1 MLRRRRSW
9 RKGATFWNPRAELTA
24 ALDLSEKWMKQVKLA
39 ILSRDR
45 SSRQNVLCCE
55 RVVPVSNAV
64 PQSLKP
70 RLVVVSFG
78 TAEAVPSH
86 ES

>member
-1 MLRRRRSW
+1 
-9 RKGATFWNPRAELTA
+9 
-24 ALDLSEKWMKQVKLA
+24 MKQVKLA

-55 RVVPVSNAV
+55 RVVSVSNAV